1 MALESKSGSAV
12 KGILVAAVVRAW
24 LSFSEVIRHMQRL
37 PFLSQK
43 TQKPKFKTPNSGC
56 CGSGSWFLLLALG
69 REVRKREQECSAQQ
83 VQAKG
88 CGSLGLKARREG
100 AGQREQDHQH
110 WEKADCRKEKKGK

>member
-1 MALESKSGSAV
+1 MTGFEDKFGSAV
-12 KGILVAAVVRAW
+12 ERDSGCSSSASLTFVFSEAQEEAAF
-24 LSFSEVIRHMQRL
+24 SFSED
-37 PFLSQK
+37 
-43 TQKPKFKTPNSGC
+43 PKAQVQNPKQWLLRFWLLVSSSGC
-56 CGSGSWFLLLALG
+56 G

>member
-56 CGSGSWFLLLALG
+56 CGSGSWFLLLAV
-69 REVRKREQECSAQQ
+69 EEKCESVSKSAQHN
-83 VQAKG
+83 KY
-88 CGSLGLKARREG
+88 R
-100 AGQREQDHQH
+100 QRDVV
-110 WEKADCRKEKKGK
+110 R